1 MTLLLLSVLVLQLQL
16 QAQLLVRQ
24 LVLQLVQQLV
34 QQLVLLPVLQLLVV
48 HLMWRVG
55 LLLPGAAQG
64 GQHHLR
70 LEGVKILCP
79 SAANSALR

>member
-1 MTLLLLSVLVLQLQL
+1 MTLLLLSVLVLLVPQL
-16 QAQLLVRQ
+16 QAQLLV
-24 LVLQLVQQLV
+24 LQLV
-34 QQLVLLPVLQLLVV
+34 QQLVLLPVLQLLVLV
-48 HLMWRVG
+48 QLMWRVG
-55 LLLPGAAQG
+55 LLLQRVAQG